1 MDLTAQFESSSTA
14 FPQKA
19 VEDSIA
25 KALDDQAGTQSILHG
40 DPNTLPSVGSW
51 EPEIDSLVVVEIIC
65 AIEEQLGVSL
75 PQSFIPRGGYAS
87 KEDCTA
93 DLVGQAK
100 AVWDASV
107 VSETV
112 HA

>member
-1 MDLTAQFESSSTA
+1 MIMSAQFTAGAQA

-19 VEDSIA
+19 VEGCITS
-25 KALDDQAGTQSILHG
+25 ALDDQAGTQAILHG
-40 DPNTLPSVGSW
+40 SSASGSW

-65 AIEEQLGVSL
+65 AIEEQLGLNL
-75 PQSFIPRGGYAS
+75 PQSFIPRGGYSRKA
-87 KEDCTA
+87 DCIS

-100 AVWDASV
+100 AVWDANV
-107 VSETV
+107 VSEKV